1 MGRKEST
8 TLGRVFALNRF
19 ELVMYEANPPVER
32 RQPVENVLVKTK
44 ETYDGMARF
53 SGSFQA
59 FIVLDAEIPSV
70 PEKRDVRHIG
80 WD

>member
-1 MGRKEST
+1 
-8 TLGRVFALNRF
+8 
-19 ELVMYEANPPVER
+19 MYEANPPVER

-44 ETYDGMARF
+44 ETDDGMARF